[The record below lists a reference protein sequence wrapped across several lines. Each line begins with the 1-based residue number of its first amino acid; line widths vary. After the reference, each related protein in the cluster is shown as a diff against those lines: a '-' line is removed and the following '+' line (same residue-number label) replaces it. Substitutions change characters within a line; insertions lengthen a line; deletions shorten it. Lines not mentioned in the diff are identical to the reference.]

1 LRHSFL
7 LNIAKEVAM
16 SFALLPSV
24 GSQPIVAPALVG
36 SPGIG
41 STAQL
46 DANVK
51 TAWENKRL
59 TDGTKLDLGRTDQE
73 QGFIVKPEGTF
84 AVNFR
89 QSGTQKCNDGS
100 ERRVGIL
107 NTADITPHA
116 GGHTHPKGKTGDILG
131 LPGPEDGQMA
141 AKTRMPAY
149 VISAARAY
157 AIDKSADG
165 TFTVRVIA
173 GESLSPREKG
183 DIQRSVEKW
192 NLNNG
197 GSGAQCRF
205 IPDSH

>member
-1 LRHSFL
+1 
-7 LNIAKEVAM
+7 M
-16 SFALLPSV
+16 SFGLLSSI
-24 GSQPIVAPALVG
+24 GAQPIAAAKLLG
-36 SPGIG
+36 SPVIG
-41 STAQL
+41 SINQL

-51 TAWENKRL
+51 VAWENKRL

-73 QGFIVKPEGTF
+73 QGFLVKPEGTF
-84 AVNFR
+84 VVDFR

-100 ERRVGIL
+100 ERRVGVL
-107 NTADITPHA
+107 NTSDIKPHA

-141 AKTRMPAY
+141 AKTGMPAY
-149 VISAARAY
+149 VISAKRAY
-157 AIDKSADG
+157 AIEKSADG
-165 TFTVRVIA
+165 AFTVRVIA

-183 DIQRSVEKW
+183 DIQRNVEKW